1 MSLVNEVIVLKYY
14 IKNYN
19 EQGLL
24 TDKADS
30 TSNHTQMNYNARGLT
45 EQTVDRNGTSAT
57 YTYDERGQQ
66 TTATLKASSTNT
78 LASGTMQV
86 KSIYGSGGNIL
97 TDRHKL
103 YINDA
108 KVATQ
113 TSTSDKLDRI
123 TSLSSSAT
131 DYAARLDASYDPL
144 DRINSQTSTLNG
156 TSFLTNYGYDK
167 SRLTQIQTNGAQART
182 TAATANVNYAY
193 TPSGQVQQ
201 ITFPTLSDGTTLQEN
216 MTYDPMNRLTRVSNT
231 KGDSTLSVY
240 SYQYDNNGNITSVTE
255 QVKDG
260 TPQTSTYSYDK
271 LSRLTGVKRADAT
284 ETAYS
289 YDLRGNR
296 LTQKDTRDLP
306 DEKATN
312 YRYDLQNTLISVTK
326 DSVKTVLEYLPDGLR
341 WKKTNGSKVTQYSYN
356 GADQVIGDQ
365 TSNGTI
371 SSYIRGD
378 RVLVKKDLTNQKD
391 YYYLYNGHGD
401 VVQMVGTDG
410 SLVNSY
416 QYDEWGNLTN
426 QKETVA
432 NEFKYAG
439 ETYDSETGLYYLKA
453 RYYDPNIGR
462 FLNED
467 TVEGEVN
474 NPLSL
479 NIYVYV
485 HNNPLVYIDPSGNMP
500 VWSLNLIAATYAKSK
515 PADWEASLMVFGAN
529 GVLGDTKH
537 YSLFTPFHEIAQI
550 NIAKV
555 IYDKTGALP
564 ELEKKIPTGETE
576 FFGLKKKTYEADIVS
591 GDKVWEVKPLNGQDP
606 KPQLE
611 LYKKIGGLTEG
622 EKLPTISGITV
633 FDDIKMRISF
643 PEMGE
648 ARYSLYQQGSDG
660 TVKSLTTVGAAFA
673 VLKGLAKMTPA
684 GKRFSPAY

>member
-1 MSLVNEVIVLKYY
+1 
-14 IKNYN
+14 
-19 EQGLL
+19 
-24 TDKADS
+24 
-30 TSNHTQMNYNARGLT
+30 
-45 EQTVDRNGTSAT
+45 NGTSAT

-66 TTATLKASSTNT
+66 TSATLKATSSNT

-86 KSIYGSGGNIL
+86 KSIFGSGGNIL
-97 TDRHKL
+97 TDRHEL

-113 TSTSDKLDRI
+113 TSTSDKLDRV
-123 TSLSSSAT
+123 TSLSSIAT

-144 DRINSQTSTLNG
+144 DRVASQTSTLNG

-167 SRLTQIQTNGAQART
+167 SRLVQIQTNGAQTRT

-193 TPSGQVQQ
+193 TPSGQVQR

-216 MTYDPMNRLTRVSNT
+216 MTYDLMNRLTRVSNT
-231 KGDSTLSVY
+231 KGESTLSVY
-240 SYQYDNNGNITSVTE
+240 SYQYDNNGNIISVTE

-260 TPQTSTYSYDK
+260 TLQTSTYSYDK
-271 LSRLTGVKRADAT
+271 LSRLTGVKRADGT
-284 ETAYS
+284 ETQYS

-306 DEKATN
+306 DEKAAN

-326 DSVKTVLEYLPDGLR
+326 DSVKTALNYLPDGLR
-341 WKKTNGSKVTQYSYN
+341 WKKTNGSQVTQYSYN

-416 QYDEWGNLTN
+416 QYDEWGNLTQ

-439 ETYDSETGLYYLKA
+439 ETYDAETGLYYLKA
-453 RYYDPNIGR
+453 RYYDPSMGR
-462 FLNED
+462 FINED
-467 TVEGEVN
+467 TVEGKIS
-474 NPLSL
+474 NPLSSNL
-479 NIYVYV
+479 YTYVENKPV
-485 HNNPLVYIDPSGNMP
+485 NMIDPTGNMGQMVCSQSDEACHAKAEFNRQLQIARADQLFETIGDYVNTSIDNLNAFGP
-500 VWSLNLIAATYAKSK
+500 AGSTANVTLKSLGYGLKYASGILKAVFAEKTTMKILNLGSGSSPIEGVVNIDIKSGK
-515 PADWEASLMVFGAN
+515 GVDLVADV
-529 GVLGDTKH
+529 TK
-537 YSLFTPFHEIAQI
+537 
-550 NIAKV
+550 
-555 IYDKTGALP
+555 ALP
-564 ELEKKIPTGETE
+564 YASQSVDAMIARNPYGYAPVNSFTTDALKPGGTFTLTGTYSNAFFKEYYDATVEQLQTLGYKILYRGEAQGAYKYNNFQSNGKSIKPEAMKQITLEK
-576 FFGLKKKTYEADIVS
+576 L
-591 GDKVWEVKPLNGQDP
+591 
-606 KPQLE
+606 
-611 LYKKIGGLTEG
+611 GG
-622 EKLPTISGITV
+622 
-633 FDDIKMRISF
+633 
-643 PEMGE
+643 
-648 ARYSLYQQGSDG
+648 
-660 TVKSLTTVGAAFA
+660 
-673 VLKGLAKMTPA
+673 
-684 GKRFSPAY
+684 